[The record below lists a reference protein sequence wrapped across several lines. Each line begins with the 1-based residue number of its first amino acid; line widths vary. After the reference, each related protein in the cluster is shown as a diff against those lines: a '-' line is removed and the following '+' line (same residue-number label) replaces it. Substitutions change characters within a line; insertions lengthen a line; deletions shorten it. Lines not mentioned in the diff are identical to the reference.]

1 MNKSLQGE
9 YDNYIYRPADELT
22 IADQIESAKKALAS
36 VIRLSHINK
45 SNYWEKK
52 KTEIQ
57 LRIQHLESSEK
68 TF

>member
-1 MNKSLQGE
+1 MWQQNKEKNNVEAGF
-9 YDNYIYRPADELT
+9 DIDELT
-22 IADQIESAKKALAS
+22 ITDQIESAKKALAA

-57 LRIQHLESSEK
+57 LKIQSLEGLK
-68 TF
+68 QTF

>member
-9 YDNYIYRPADELT
+9 YDNYSYCSADELT
-22 IADQIESAKKALAS
+22 ITDQIESAKKALAA

-57 LRIQHLESSEK
+57 LKIQSLEGLK
-68 TF
+68 QTF